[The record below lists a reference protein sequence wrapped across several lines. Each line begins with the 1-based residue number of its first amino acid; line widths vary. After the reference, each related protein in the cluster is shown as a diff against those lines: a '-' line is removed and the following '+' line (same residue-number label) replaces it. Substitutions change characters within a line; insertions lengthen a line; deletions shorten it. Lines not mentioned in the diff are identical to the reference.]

1 MVKHPG
7 GRGRTSP
14 NKHIT
19 VTVSLSPADKA
30 LLDSWVTP
38 ELSRSEVVSRL
49 IQAHTARPAAPKF
62 ADVPLFAASP
72 TPPLAPR
79 SELLTLRTGERPLIA
94 GPTVPITGSHARVI
108 HELSLGGVLAF
119 IDGAWTVT
127 EKHGP
132 QRTIGPNVVRDML
145 KLGVLREAD

>member
-1 MVKHPG
+1 MAKHPG

-49 IQAHTARPAAPKF
+49 IQAHAARPAAVKF
-62 ADVPLFAASP
+62 ADVPLFTP
-72 TPPLAPR
+72 TPPAPR
-79 SELLTLRTGERPLIA
+79 PEPATPRTGERELRA
-94 GPTVPITGSHARVI
+94 GPTIPTAATHAQII
-108 HELSLGGVLAF
+108 HELSQGGVLALT
-119 IDGAWTVT
+119 DGAWIFT
-127 EKHGP
+127 EKRGS
-132 QRTIGPNVVRDML
+132 QRKIGPNVVRDML
-145 KLGVLREAD
+145 RAGVLQEAD

>member
-49 IQAHTARPAAPKF
+49 IQAHAARPAAVKF
-62 ADVPLFAASP
+62 ADVPLFAA
-72 TPPLAPR
+72 PPAPR
-79 SELLTLRTGERPLIA
+79 PEPTAPRTGERELRA
-94 GPTVPITGSHARVI
+94 GPTVARVGSHAQII
-108 HELSLGGVLAF
+108 HELSQGGVLAF
-119 IDGAWTVT
+119 TNGVWVLTK
-127 EKHGP
+127 KHGP

-145 KLGVLREAD
+145 RLGVLQETD